1 MLRERQ
7 GNPEAASRLQVR
19 DARSLAGQLYSKVFC
34 SVVALLPFRPS
45 ALLPETSPLPY
56 VALGLILGLSPLCE
70 LW

>member
-7 GNPEAASRLQVR
+7 GNPESASRLQVR
-19 DARSLAGQLYSKVFC
+19 DARSLAGQVYSKVFC

-45 ALLPETSPLPY
+45 ALVPETSPLPCSF
-56 VALGLILGLSPLCE
+56 GPNPELSPLCE